1 MSRILELTNR
11 LSDLLGCASADRS
24 DFVALAVVGES
35 QRQALALCDE
45 APPGAAAMQARWL
58 SRLRE
63 IAGDSTRGVQVTF
76 SDLDQDLATA
86 WRQLEEAAQRG
97 DPEACKAAFEDVH
110 ELMDVATVCT
120 RMGWLQRP
128 QLGTLASR
136 AEDESRRLAPR
147 LSMLWERAHL
157 CQTNILPDPEYPG
170 SQSWL
175 EPLAR
180 FSSMRTTLVM
190 ASHMFSPQKR
200 AQIVERVMDR
210 IAASKQTALA
220 PSPKDAPDP
229 RSAWAA
235 LKAALAPAPVR
246 APARGRV
253 PVTAF
258 VRCYCGQVLDL
269 PALASLRHF
278 VENLA
283 VVPVPGA
290 GVPVTAASPQM
301 LEREMTIGGGIDVD
315 IHVQWTP
322 AGISLTYRVEPP
334 QPGAL
339 VLLLEDPENNA
350 PLASVAMP
358 SDVDGK
364 KECSVTTAELG
375 FDPTARP
382 WHLRVMLA

>member
-11 LSDLLGCASADRS
+11 LSDLLGRASADRS

-86 WRQLEEAAQRG
+86 WRQLEEAAQ
-97 DPEACKAAFEDVH
+97 
-110 ELMDVATVCT
+110 MDVATVCT
-120 RMGWLQRP
+120 RVGWLQRP

-180 FSSMRTTLVM
+180 FSSMRTALVV

-210 IAASKQTALA
+210 IAASKQAALA
-220 PSPKDAPDP
+220 PSPKGAPDP
-229 RSAWAA
+229 RGAWAA

-258 VRCYCGQVLDL
+258 VRSYCGQVLDL

-358 SDVDGK
+358 SDVDGR